1 MSVNTQY
8 VTSRSS
14 IILHLSLGVLYTM
27 NATVDSDLA
36 NLIQQH
42 VNSLK
47 DDVNKLVF
55 DREEEVEAKKKMERA
70 LENILINVKELD
82 EQVANVDSKVDE
94 NRRQMN
100 EMKAKQ
106 DMTKIS
112 CGNYFIIIS
121 LV

>member
-1 MSVNTQY
+1 
-8 VTSRSS
+8 
-14 IILHLSLGVLYTM
+14 M

-55 DREEEVEAKKKMERA
+55 DREEEEEAKKKMERS
-70 LENILINVKELD
+70 LEDVLISVKELD
-82 EQVANVDSKVDE
+82 ERVANMESKVDE

-100 EMKAKQ
+100 EMKTKQ

>member
-1 MSVNTQY
+1 MSVNTLY

-14 IILHLSLGVLYTM
+14 IILHLPLGVLYAM

-121 LV
+121 LL

>member
-1 MSVNTQY
+1 
-8 VTSRSS
+8 
-14 IILHLSLGVLYTM
+14 M
-27 NATVDSDLA
+27 NASVDSDLA

-47 DDVNKLVF
+47 DDVNKVVF

-70 LENILINVKELD
+70 LEDVLISVKNLD
-82 EQVANVDSKVDE
+82 ERVANVESNVRKLEAMEQELTSVSVKVDE

-100 EMKAKQ
+100 EIKTKQ